1 MDTKVLQLKPYRAEQ
16 SRKTKRPGFI
26 VKDIEKG
33 SIETAHENW
42 VLPDKLIYHASKLTH
57 NGLVGYRVFENYYR
71 SFNSK
76 SIGNLLSSTLHG
88 SETLDWLVQ
97 QFKACVTDD
106 ERKRIND
113 QAQSMCDQE
122 SFDKYLT
129 FTRQERRLNK
139 SQSRKIKTMAD
150 KLAYYSATRRFSS
163 KRSGKYDFRVAFIT
177 LTAPENAVPEQI
189 LKAFD
194 IFLDYLARTAN
205 CRYVWKKELGEKS
218 SHLHFHIIVNNF
230 IPYYII
236 SWKWKRALMST
247 GVSFSQASAEK
258 DSNSHYR
265 VEMPKS
271 KRAIAHYIAKYI
283 SKAYCMPAEYGYI
296 AGWSRVLNTLRE
308 TTIFEGDAAD
318 SEVSTVLEKAR
329 IKVTDWVT
337 LAFCDMLTIKSIC
350 PQIGALFDEQYQRF
364 SEILTLPQR
373 FFAI

>member
-1 MDTKVLQLKPYRAEQ
+1 MELELKPYRAEQ
-16 SRKTKRPGFI
+16 SRKTKRPGFVLRAPEI
-26 VKDIEKG
+26 GAIEKD
-33 SIETAHENW
+33 HENW
-42 VLPDKLIYHASKLTH
+42 QLPDKLIYHASKLTH
-57 NGLVGYRVFENYYR
+57 NGVVGYRVFENYYR

-88 SETLDWLVQ
+88 SETLDWLVN
-97 QFKACVTDD
+97 QFKGCLTDE
-106 ERKRIND
+106 ERKRINE

-163 KRSGKYDFRVAFIT
+163 KRSGKYDFKVAFIT
-177 LTAPENAVPEQI
+177 LTAPDNATPEQI

-205 CRYVWKKELGEKS
+205 CRYVWKKELGEEGH
-218 SHLHFHIIVNNF
+218 HLHFHVIVNNF

-247 GVSFSQASAEK
+247 GVSWPLSSAGE

-265 VEMPKS
+265 IEMPKS
-271 KRAIAHYIAKYI
+271 KKAIARYISKYI
-283 SKAYCMPAEYGYI
+283 SKAYCMPASYGYI

-308 TTIFEGDAAD
+308 TTIFEGDAIDA
-318 SEVSTVLEKAR
+318 EIPTILGKAR
-329 IKVTDWVT
+329 VKVTDWVT
-337 LAFCDMLTIKSIC
+337 LAFCDILTLKDIAPGIYAVFEK
-350 PQIGALFDEQYQRF
+350 QYQQF
-364 SEILTLPQR
+364 CEVLTLPQK